1 MRNPTKPMPLPVSRL
16 ALIALGLLGATITV
30 MAAARERHAQ
40 AGLQPIESL
49 DVPRYLGA
57 WYEIA
62 KYPNRFQKQ
71 CDSNTTA
78 HYSKLPDGSLQV
90 LNRCRRTDG
99 RYEEAVGQA
108 RQIGPADSPKLEVRF
123 APGWLSFLPMVWG
136 DYWVIDLDP
145 DYRLAAVSEPKREY
159 LWILSRTPTVPRQT
173 LAALL
178 DRLERQGFDTG
189 KLEMTKQTR

>member
-1 MRNPTKPMPLPVSRL
+1 MPVSRL
-16 ALIALGLLGATITV
+16 ALVAIGLLGATLTV
-30 MAAARERHAQ
+30 LAAARERHEQ
-40 AGLQPIESL
+40 SDLSTIDSL

-71 CDSNTTA
+71 CDGDTTA
-78 HYSKLPDGSLQV
+78 HYSLLPDRSLQV
-90 LNRCRRTDG
+90 INRCRRADG
-99 RYEEAVGQA
+99 RYVDAVGAA
-108 RQIGPADSPKLEVRF
+108 RQLGPANSPKLKVRF

-145 DYRLAAVSEPKREY
+145 DYQLAAVSEPTREY
-159 LWILSRTPTVPRQT
+159 LWILSRTPTVPRVAY
-173 LAALL
+173 AALL
-178 DRLERQGFDTG
+178 DRLARQGFDLD

>member
-1 MRNPTKPMPLPVSRL
+1 MPLPVSRL
-16 ALIALGLLGATITV
+16 ALIALGLLGATLTV
-30 MAAARERHAQ
+30 MAAARERHGHAD
-40 AGLQPIESL
+40 LQPIDAL

-71 CDSNTTA
+71 CDGYTTA
-78 HYSKLPDGSLQV
+78 HYSLQPDRSLQV
-90 LNRCRRTDG
+90 INRCRRADG
-99 RYEEAVGQA
+99 RYDEAIGSA
-108 RQIGPADSPKLEVRF
+108 RQIGPADSPKLQVRF

-145 DYRLAAVSEPKREY
+145 DYQLAAVSEPKREY

-178 DRLERQGFDTG
+178 DRLERQGFDTSR
-189 KLEMTKQTR
+189 LEMTKQAR